1 MNRVA
6 ITGSGT
12 INSLGHSV
20 GETFANMTEGLCG
33 IGPLFFRDV
42 DRLDIKIGGQVKNFD
57 PNTVFNRQQLSL
69 YDRVTQFTLIAA
81 KEAVEQ
87 SGIVF

>member
-1 MNRVA
+1 M
-6 ITGSGT
+6 
-12 INSLGHSV
+12 
-20 GETFANMTEGLCG
+20 
-33 IGPLFFRDV
+33 
-42 DRLDIKIGGQVKNFD
+42 DRLDIKIGGQVKDFD